1 MLIFEKGQEGRKMS
15 ILAECDVPVSL
26 PEEGS
31 LRKKSLHL
39 PHVSENDIS
48 RHYTEAAKKA
58 YGVNDGF
65 YPLGSCT
72 MKYNPKI
79 NEDVASLPGFK
90 QIHPLQPEH
99 TVQGCMEVLK
109 TAEQYLCEITG
120 MDRMTFQPA
129 AGAHG
134 EFTGLLL
141 IKAYHESRGD
151 KKRTKIIV
159 PDSAHGTNPASAAM
173 VGFSVISIPSADD
186 GGVDLEELKK
196 AVGEDTAGLMLTNP
210 NTLGLFDKNILEI
223 TKIVHDAGGLNY
235 YDGANLNAV
244 MGMIRPGDM
253 GFDVVHLN
261 LHKTFSTPHGGGG
274 PGSGPVGC
282 KNLLAEFLPG
292 NMVEEDKGYL
302 FQRPAHTIGQ
312 VKSFYGNFLIV
323 VRAMTYLFML
333 GKEGI
338 PEASKHAV
346 LNANY
351 MMAQLKDVYDMAY
364 QGPCMHE
371 FVMSLAR
378 LKKETGVSAID
389 IAKGLLDHGIHPPT
403 MYFPLI
409 VPEALMAEPTET
421 ESKETLDEVIS
432 VLRSLHETAMSH
444 PEALHQAPIHTP
456 VTRLD
461 EVRAARNPMLKYD
474 FLDKETD
481 KDDTGN

>member
-1 MLIFEKGQEGRKMS
+1 
-15 ILAECDVPVSL
+15 
-26 PEEGS
+26 
-31 LRKKSLHL
+31 
-39 PHVSENDIS
+39 
-48 RHYTEAAKKA
+48 
-58 YGVNDGF
+58 
-65 YPLGSCT
+65 

-79 NEDVASLPGFK
+79 NESMAALPGFA

-99 TVQGCMEVLK
+99 TAQGCMEVLK
-109 TAEQYLCEITG
+109 TAERYLCEITG
-120 MDRMTFQPA
+120 VDRMTFQPA

-141 IKAYHESRGD
+141 MKAYHESRGD

-159 PDSAHGTNPASAAM
+159 PDSAHGTNPASASM
-173 VGFSVISIPSADD
+173 VGFSVISIPSAKD

-210 NTLGLFDKNILEI
+210 NTLGLFDKNILDI
-223 TKIVHDAGGLNY
+223 TKIIHEAGGLTY

-244 MGMIRPGDM
+244 MGLIRPGDM

-292 NMVEEDKGYL
+292 SMVEEENGYT
-302 FQRPAHTIGQ
+302 FKDPVQSIGQ
-312 VKSFYGNFLIV
+312 VKNFYGNFLIV

-333 GKEGI
+333 GKEGV
-338 PEASKHAV
+338 PEAAKHAV

-351 MMAQLKDVYDMAY
+351 MMAKLKDVYDMAY
-364 QGPCMHE
+364 PGPCMHE

-378 LKKETGVSAID
+378 LKKETGISAMD

-432 VLRSLHETAMSH
+432 VLRGLYETAKAQ
-444 PEALHQAPIHTP
+444 PDTLHQAPVHTP

-461 EVRAARNPMLKYD
+461 EVRAARNPILKYD
-474 FLDKETD
+474 FSDKETD

>member
-1 MLIFEKGQEGRKMS
+1 MLIFEKGQEGRTMT
-15 ILAECDVPVSL
+15 ILPECDVPVSL

-31 LRKKSLHL
+31 LRKTNMHL
-39 PHVSENDIS
+39 PQVSENDIS
-48 RHYTEAAKKA
+48 RHYTEIAKKA

-79 NEDVASLPGFK
+79 NEDIAALPGFK
-90 QIHPLQPEH
+90 QVHPLQPEH

-120 MDRMTFQPA
+120 MNRMTFQPA

-151 KKRTKIIV
+151 NKRTKIIV
-159 PDSAHGTNPASAAM
+159 PDSAHGTNPASATM
-173 VGFSVISIPSADD
+173 VGYSVISIPSAKD

-210 NTLGLFDKNILEI
+210 NTLGLFDRNILEI
-223 TKIVHDAGGLNY
+223 TKIVHEAGGLNY

-282 KNLLAEFLPG
+282 KDLLAEFLPG
-292 NMVEEDKGYL
+292 SMVEEEEGYV
-302 FQRPAHTIGQ
+302 FNHPAHTIGQ

-333 GKEGI
+333 GKEGV

-378 LKKETGVSAID
+378 LKKETGVSAMD
-389 IAKGLLDHGIHPPT
+389 IAKGLLDYGIHPPT

-421 ESKETLDEVIS
+421 ESKETLDQVIA
-432 VLRSLHETAMSH
+432 VLRSLHETALTN

-461 EVRAARNPMLKYD
+461 EVRAARNPKLKHE
-474 FLDKETD
+474 F
-481 KDDTGN
+481 